1 MKIYAK
7 NIKWETD
14 GQIIYLPSE
23 VELPSGIVDI
33 TCCKDWQNC
42 ENNSESV
49 NNYLSD
55 KFGWLVNN
63 YDITI

>member
-1 MKIYAK
+1 MKAI

-14 GQIIYLPSE
+14 GQKVDLPSE
-23 VELPSGIVDI
+23 VKLPFGIAN
-33 TCCKDWQNC
+33 CKCKDLNC

-55 KFGWLVNN
+55 KYGWLVNS
-63 YDITI
+63 YEIIKK